1 MNSMDTNPSLI
12 GFIRVVSQLFN
23 ISEIEAAFYVGGV
36 TIAGILGIIGEI
48 AFKLGVWN
56 KARGAAY
63 APMQAFTTKTPFQ
76 VVKESQSATV
86 KIFITWVIII
96 FLGLA
101 CGGLYLYISEPGETQ
116 TISQTIGNLLRSFL
130 SP

>member
-1 MNSMDTNPSLI
+1 MDTNPSLM
-12 GFIRVVSQLFN
+12 GFIQLISQLFN
-23 ISEIEAAFYVGGV
+23 ISEVEAAFYVGGV

-63 APMQAFTTKTPFQ
+63 VPMQAFTTKTPFQ
-76 VVKESQSATV
+76 VVKESRSATV
-86 KIFITWVIII
+86 KIIFTCIIVI

-101 CGGLYLYISEPGETQ
+101 CGVIYLYLNQPGEAQTSEQ
-116 TISQTIGNLLRSFL
+116 TIMNLLRSFL